1 MFKKFLLLLKKEKL
15 IMILN
20 FCKDF
25 YIFDLYSRCLSFIYM
40 YVFNCHQ
47 ICVQCMFRINN
58 VQDRSFQQALF
69 KNLKLLCCK

>member
-25 YIFDLYSRCLSFIYM
+25 IFLIYIHDVCLLYICMCSTATK
-40 YVFNCHQ
+40 YVFNACSELT
-47 ICVQCMFRINN
+47 MFKIG
-58 VQDRSFQQALF
+58 LF
-69 KNLKLLCCK
+69 NRLCLKI